1 MAKVRAAR
9 PTVATHAGHS
19 RVCAGRLQFL
29 SGCGFQNASIQIL
42 TIDDILTFKKTPRL
56 PVVDSS
62 AFRKAK
68 REEKTD
74 QGKFDL

>member
-1 MAKVRAAR
+1 MEKEAA
-9 PTVATHAGHS
+9 AAGFS
-19 RVCAGRLQFL
+19 ETDYGRIPRL
-29 SGCGFQNASIQIL
+29 QIL

-68 REEKTD
+68 REEKSD
-74 QGKFDL
+74 QGKLDL